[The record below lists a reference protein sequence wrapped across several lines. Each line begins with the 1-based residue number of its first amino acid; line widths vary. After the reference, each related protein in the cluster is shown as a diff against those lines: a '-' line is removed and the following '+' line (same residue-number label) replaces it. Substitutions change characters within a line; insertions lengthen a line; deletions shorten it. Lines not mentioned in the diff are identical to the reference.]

1 MKLRRALSLTAA
13 TAALLPV
20 AMAAA
25 PVSQAADA
33 PVPLCTEVGA
43 GKYRQSATVTRSF
56 GIPDRL
62 TPSTRWTNFTTTLTN
77 ASPREFQSFELSGWA
92 LNYDD
97 NMDHAYLGRYIDL
110 QYWDTS
116 QHLWKTL
123 HGSRAPIPAQ
133 DTLKPRESVHVQMRL
148 RLRED
153 VPMKP
158 GEEILGGVD
167 VSGSWVEPARNNC
180 VGQTSSGGQF
190 WAEKG

>member
-43 GKYRQSATVTRSF
+43 GKYRESPTVTRSF

-62 TPSTRWTNFTTTLTN
+62 TPSSHWTAFTSTITN
-77 ASPREFQSFELSGWA
+77 ASSIEFESFKVVGWA

-97 NMDHAYLGRYIDL
+97 NMDNAYLGQYIDL
-110 QYWDTS
+110 QYWDAS

-123 HGSRAPIPAQ
+123 RGSRAPIPAP
-133 DTLKPRESVHVQMRL
+133 DTLKPRKSLHLQMRL
-148 RLRED
+148 KLRED

-158 GEEILGGVD
+158 GEEILGGVTIG
-167 VSGSWVEPARNNC
+167 GSWVEPSRNNC
-180 VGQTSSGGQF
+180 VGHTSSGGQF
-190 WAEKG
+190 WAEKN

>member
-1 MKLRRALSLTAA
+1 MKLRRALSLTAV

-33 PVPLCTEVGA
+33 PVPRCTEIGA
-43 GKYRQSATVTRSF
+43 GKYRESPTVTRSF

-62 TPSTRWTNFTTTLTN
+62 TPSSRWTAFTVTLTN
-77 ASPREFQSFELSGWA
+77 AAPIEFESFELDGWA

-97 NMDHAYLGRYIDL
+97 NMEHSYLGQYIDL

-123 HGSRAPIPAQ
+123 HGSHAPIPAPT
-133 DTLKPRESVHVQMRL
+133 TLKPRRSVHVQMRL
-148 RLRED
+148 KLRED

-158 GEEILGGVD
+158 GEEILGGVQ
-167 VSGSWVEPARNNC
+167 VGGSWVEPSRENC
-180 VGQTSSGGQF
+180 VGYTRSGGQF
-190 WAEKG
+190 WAAKS